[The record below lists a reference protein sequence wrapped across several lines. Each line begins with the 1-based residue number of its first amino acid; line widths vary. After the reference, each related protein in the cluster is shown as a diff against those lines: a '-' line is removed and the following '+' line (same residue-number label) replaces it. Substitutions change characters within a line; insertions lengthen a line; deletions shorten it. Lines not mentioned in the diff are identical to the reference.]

1 MKKIT
6 IISSAILFFVTTQ
19 ICGFGCK
26 VNAQTSTINQE
37 GKPQTKTV
45 TLKITGMTCGGC
57 AKHVHS
63 SLSKK
68 DGIIENEVKYPGD
81 IATVKYDINKI
92 TVAEII
98 KTIETTGYKAQEM
111 KEDEKKMKGCCAKPN
126 NKK

>member
-1 MKKIT
+1 MKNLI
-6 IISSAILFFVTTQ
+6 IISIGAMLFFATSQ
-19 ICGFGCK
+19 MCGCGCK
-26 VNAQTSTINQE
+26 ANAQTTKQE
-37 GKPQTKTV
+37 NKRQVETKTV

-63 SLSKK
+63 ALSKK

-81 IATVKYDINKI
+81 IATIKYNPNKI

-111 KEDEKKMKGCCAKPN
+111 KEDEKKKN
-126 NKK
+126 